1 MKKIIW
7 LLFLF
12 TGGVQVTSFAQNI
25 GINSDGSAPNPN
37 AMLDIKAF
45 NKGLL
50 IPRTSSISRTSI
62 PNTKGLLVYDT
73 TSNSFW
79 YNNGSVWNNLAGGG
93 TGWSLTGNSGTDTS
107 SNFIGTTDAKPLLIK
122 VDNNYAGLI
131 DYDPS
136 NGNTGLGYE
145 TFFSNTT
152 GHFNTEIGYQSLVSN
167 TTGNANSA
175 NGYQT
180 LWSNT
185 TGSFNT
191 ANGFQALS
199 SNTTGTY
206 NTATGVIALG
216 ANTTG
221 TYNTANGAQA
231 LFANTTG
238 AQNTA
243 IGYQSLDHNIDGVSN
258 TAVGYQSMLVNTSGY
273 QNTAIG
279 NNSMQ
284 LNTTGGYNVA
294 AGLSALQNNTT
305 GSSNTAVGQRC
316 MYLNTSGGNNTA
328 VGFNSL
334 YSNTTGTENV
344 TFGDHAGYNNTTGS
358 NNIFIGRNAGS
369 GSSTGNNNI
378 CIGPLASVTDGVS
391 NSIVIG
397 SLIATSQ
404 SNAIILGTGS
414 QNVGI
419 GTAAPS
425 SNAAL
430 EVDGGTSRYS
440 IYAVC
445 HSNFGAINATV
456 DQGGAYGISG
466 SSNGATS
473 LSGNVGVYG
482 YAQGSTLQEASIGG
496 SGPHTANFGI
506 YGQAYIP
513 SQGNPGF
520 AAGFY
525 GDIETTGNVYAASD
539 EKLKTNIKQLANALS
554 RLQQLPVKEY
564 DFDKNLANPSK
575 LSLPVTH
582 QFGFLA
588 QDVQGI
594 FPNLVTSVTV
604 PRVEHSINGSQPKVF
619 GTTSFLAVNYMSFIP
634 LLTKAIQ
641 ELSAENEALKN
652 KLDELTMKVDALS
665 RK

>member
-1 MKKIIW
+1 MKTIIYV
-7 LLFLF
+7 LLLII
-12 TGGVQVTSFAQNI
+12 TIKPNTFAQTI
-25 GINSDGSAPNPN
+25 AVNSDGSPPNSN

-50 IPRTSSISRTSI
+50 IPRTSTTSRIAI

-73 TSNSFW
+73 TTNSFW
-79 YNNGSVWNNLAGGG
+79 YNTGTTWNNLAAGSS
-93 TGWSLTGNSGTDTS
+93 GWLLSGNSGTDTS
-107 SNFIGTTDAKPLLIK
+107 TNFIGTTDGKPLVIK
-122 VDNNYAGLI
+122 VNKTISGIIDNS
-131 DYDPS
+131 S
-136 NGNTGLGYE
+136 NGNTGLG
-145 TFFSNTT
+145 FGIFLSNTT
-152 GHFNTEIGYQSLVSN
+152 GRFNTEIGYQALVSN
-167 TTGNANSA
+167 TTGNANTG
-175 NGYQT
+175 NGYQA

-185 TGSFNT
+185 TGNFNTGNGFQTLISNTTGKNNTATGSYALLYSTTPDDNT
-191 ANGFQALS
+191 ANGYAALTN
-199 SNTTGTY
+199 NTTGT
-206 NTATGVIALG
+206 
-216 ANTTG
+216 
-221 TYNTANGAQA
+221 
-231 LFANTTG
+231 
-238 AQNTA
+238 QNTA
-243 IGYQSLDHNIDGVSN
+243 IGSQSLSYNIDGPSN
-258 TAVGYQSMLVNTSGY
+258 TAVGYQSMFSNTSGY

-284 LNTTGGYNVA
+284 LNTIGGYNVA

-305 GSSNTAVGQRC
+305 GFSNTAVGQRC

-430 EVDGGTSRYS
+430 EADGGTSRYS

-466 SSNGATS
+466 SSTGATS

-482 YAQGSTLQEASIGG
+482 YAQGSTFQEASIGG

-564 DFDKNLANPSK
+564 DFDKNLATPSK
-575 LSLPVTH
+575 LSLPGTH

-588 QDVQGI
+588 QDVQNI
-594 FPNLVTSVTV
+594 FPNLVTSVTIPTV
-604 PRVEHSINGSQPKVF
+604 DHSTNAAHPKVT
-619 GTTSFLAVNYMSFIP
+619 GTNSFLAVNYVSFIP

-641 ELSAENEALKN
+641 ELSLENDALK
-652 KLDELTMKVDALS
+652 KRLDALEA
-665 RK
+665 KIEVLNKK